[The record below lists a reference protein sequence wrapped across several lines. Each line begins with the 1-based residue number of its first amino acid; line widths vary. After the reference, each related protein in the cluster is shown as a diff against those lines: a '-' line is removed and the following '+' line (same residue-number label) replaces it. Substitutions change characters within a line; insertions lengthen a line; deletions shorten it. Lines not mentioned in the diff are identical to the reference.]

1 MYYTHQEL
9 VTPCPDN
16 RPPKQTHCT
25 IVYPLKSTWP
35 STLNNYIM
43 NFAQY
48 QSGPAVERMTPKNL
62 INTPISSLFPLQQSS
77 SLLLCFI
84 KGVFLVSFQ
93 EMLTADGIFFPFQR
107 IWKSNRATVISFSL
121 YHLNIKSSGN
131 ETICALFFGFRG
143 LIFLSWIHLG
153 LFTLPHIV
161 SSLTPNPS
169 SPHLPMR
176 ENTPCITRK

>member
-1 MYYTHQEL
+1 ME
-9 VTPCPDN
+9 
-16 RPPKQTHCT
+16 
-25 IVYPLKSTWP
+25 
-35 STLNNYIM
+35 
-43 NFAQY
+43 F
-48 QSGPAVERMTPKNL
+48 
-62 INTPISSLFPLQQSS
+62 
-77 SLLLCFI
+77 
-84 KGVFLVSFQ
+84 
-93 EMLTADGIFFPFQR
+93 FFPFQR

-176 ENTPCITRK
+176 ENTPCITRKWRDATWEYSEWSEWKSLSHVWLCHPKLCPWNSPIKNTGVNCHALLQGIFLTQGSNPGLLHFRQIFLPSELPGKPLKVQFAMQISGIKSSFVFP